1 MYPLVIMIQLCSF
14 LIITNH
20 SLISCSVKIMRY
32 QGGKKQTI
40 QKVFFF
46 QTNPLWKIFLCPSY
60 FSIKASV
67 GVYKQAYRVHFT
79 EALILRKTQKIPVSL
94 NQQLWILETGHG
106 GFSCAS
112 FPIFGQISKGRHS
125 RPDLH
130 FNYIQLYSRSPEQIH
145 F

>member
-1 MYPLVIMIQLCSF
+1 MFIFNNNKPQLDFMFSEDNVLV
-14 LIITNH
+14 
-20 SLISCSVKIMRY
+20 
-32 QGGKKQTI
+32 GKKNKQKKNI

-67 GVYKQAYRVHFT
+67 CVHKQAYHVHFT
-79 EALILRKTQKIPVSL
+79 EAIILRKSQKTPVSL
-94 NQQLWILETGHG
+94 HQQSWILETGYG
-106 GFSCAS
+106 GFSYVS

-130 FNYIQLYSRSPEQIH
+130 FKYIYLYSRSPE
-145 F
+145 